1 MEFAPDWLSSQGTE
15 PLDVLDYL
23 QHRYQFAEFQER
35 IPFGTPNLDA
45 LFANPVQEERH
56 REFLGY
62 VKSLNKNDLGWV
74 DLIMRPRPRPRVFKS
89 RMQMKIIVTCP
100 PMPGEIKEFIPF
112 DTQAWF
118 VEIPARVM
126 QTMPKD

>member
-23 QHRYQFAEFQER
+23 QHRCQFAEFQER

-45 LFANPVQEERH
+45 LFANPVQAERH

-74 DLIMRPRPRPRVFKS
+74 DMIMRPRPWPRVFKS
-89 RMQMKIIVTCP
+89 RMQLKIIVKSEERRGGKECVSTCS
-100 PMPGEIKEFIPF
+100 
-112 DTQAWF
+112 
-118 VEIPARVM
+118 ARGA
-126 QTMPKD
+126 PSYKKK

>member
-1 MEFAPDWLSSQGTE
+1 MEACLSSNVDWVLKMEFAPDWLSSQGTE

-45 LFANPVQEERH
+45 LFANPVQAERH

-74 DLIMRPRPRPRVFKS
+74 DLRSEEHTSELQSLMRISYAVFCLK
-89 RMQMKIIVTCP
+89 KKNT
-100 PMPGEIKEFIPF
+100 ENK
-112 DTQAWF
+112 
-118 VEIPARVM
+118 
-126 QTMPKD
+126 